1 VSFGN
6 SIKDYDTGVGTPRR
20 HLPVGVF
27 LPNETTGGPRP
38 RPRPKTRPKT
48 RPKQKRKGKR

>member
-1 VSFGN
+1 MSFGN